1 MSEINSVVETNDY
14 SQFTFIKLNRHIDET
29 HLKRLT
35 KDISENGL
43 SQPILVDAEG
53 NILEGQHR
61 FLACKSLGLNVKY
74 IVTDDISIDRVVAI
88 NNLSKPWTPLDK
100 ARSYAAQGNEHY
112 IKLLDFLEECQELE
126 PKVSLRIA
134 SMLAQGSASSTSV
147 NTRGMSVGSGTWQ
160 FRDSKE
166 VAMSRLHA
174 LTQFRRW
181 DFYLKSNFVT
191 AFLRCLR
198 TMDDFDW
205 KTLLERAENNP
216 HLFVHAASTQE
227 FLRVFE
233 TVYNYRRRTHLR
245 FF

>member
-14 SQFTFIKLNRHIDET
+14 SQFRFIKLNRHIDET

-35 KDISENGL
+35 KDIFENGL

-112 IKLLDFLEECQELE
+112 IKLLDFLDECQELE

-134 SMLAQGSASSTSV
+134 SMLAQGSA
-147 NTRGMSVGSGTWQ
+147 
-160 FRDSKE
+160 SKE

>member
-1 MSEINSVVETNDY
+1 MSRNNSVVETNDY
-14 SQFTFIKLNRHIDET
+14 SQFSFIKLNRHVDDG
-29 HLKRLT
+29 HVKRLA
-35 KDISENGL
+35 KDIHDNGL

-61 FLACKSLGLNVKY
+61 FLACQSLGINVKY
-74 IVTDDISIDRVVAI
+74 IVTDAISIDRVVVL
-88 NNLSKPWTPLDK
+88 NSLSKAWTPLDK
-100 ARSYAAQGNEHY
+100 ARSYAAQGNDHY
-112 IKLLDFLEECQELE
+112 IRLLDFLEECQAVE

-134 SMLAQGSASSTSV
+134 SMLAQGSAATA
-147 NTRGMSVGSGTWQ
+147 NTKQKKMNLGGGTWE

-166 VAMSRLHA
+166 AAMERLDA
-174 LTQFRRW
+174 LIQFRRW

-198 TMDDFDW
+198 TIEGFDW
-205 KTLLERAENNP
+205 KTLLERAEKNP
-216 HLFVHAASTQE
+216 HLFVHAASTEE

-233 TVYNYRRRTHLR
+233 NVYNYRRRSHVR

>member
-1 MSEINSVVETNDY
+1 MYNQNSVVETNDY
-14 SQFTFIKLNRHIDET
+14 SQFTFNNLNREIYSPHV
-29 HLKRLT
+29 KRLK
-35 KDISENGL
+35 KDIAVNGL
-43 SQPILVDAEG
+43 TQPILVDAEG
-53 NILEGQHR
+53 NIIDGQHR
-61 FLACKSLGLNVKY
+61 FSACKSLGINIKY
-74 IVTDDISIDRVVAI
+74 IVTDAISIDRIATI
-88 NNLSKPWTPLDK
+88 NSLSKSWTPLDK

-112 IKLLDFLEECQELE
+112 IKLIDFLENCQVVE

-134 SMLAQGSASSTSV
+134 SMLAQGSAATA
-147 NTRGMSVGSGTWQ
+147 NRTQRKMNLGAGTWE

-181 DFYLKSNFVT
+181 DFYLKANFVT

-198 TMDDFDW
+198 TMPEFNW
-205 KTLLERAENNP
+205 KTLLERAEANP

-233 TVYNYRRRTHLR
+233 TVYNYRRRSHLR